1 MSPSGQNVSYMLLGQ
16 SGGQLLI
23 VPRRIK
29 WLDQSRND
37 AQLSLYLMVIVKSD
51 TVKNGTAKEP
61 GMLGP

>member
-1 MSPSGQNVSYMLLGQ
+1 MLLGQ

-51 TVKNGTAKEP
+51 TVNKGKLDAVK
-61 GMLGP
+61 

>member
-1 MSPSGQNVSYMLLGQ
+1 MLLAQ

-37 AQLSLYLMVIVKSD
+37 AQLSLYLMVIAKFD